1 MPLRGSVGRRTAGTI
16 RASGRSSAR
25 SRWCRSRMGRTRD
38 RPGSRTTIGSSRPGS
53 PRWMPSSARVGSRA
67 RRGWPCAATCRAARP
82 PSPCDWPPARRRRAR
97 SWPTWTLPGVSI
109 RSRRSLVGSASN
121 GWSSSNR
128 LRSRR
133 RWRWPERWWRDGPW
147 TCSSWTCRRPA
158 VRAAP
163 SGRPPTRVGPGETVG
178 VPPRSRIASGVSR
191 HSPVGRT
198 SCSWSSSHRD
208 CPARSRAPSPDRP
221 AFASSSLDAPGS
233 ASAAMSSDS
242 GPRW

>member
-1 MPLRGSVGRRTAGTI
+1 MATI
-16 RASGRSSAR
+16 RPSDRSSAR

-38 RPGSRTTIGSSRPGS
+38 PPGSSTTIGSSRPAS

-67 RRGWPCAATCRAARP
+67 RPGWPCVATRRAARP
-82 PSPCDWPPARRRRAR
+82 PLPSDWPPGRRRRAR
-97 SWPTWTLPGVSI
+97 SWPTWTLPGASI
-109 RSRRSLVGSASN
+109 RSKRSPVGSASN

-128 LRSRR
+128 HRSRR
-133 RWRWPERWWRDGPW
+133 PWRWPERSWPAGPW

-163 SGRPPTRVGPGETVG
+163 PGRRPTRAGRGETAG
-178 VPPRSRIASGVSR
+178 GLPRSRNGSAVSR

-198 SCSWSSSHRD
+198 SCSWSSSRRD

-233 ASAAMSSDS
+233 ASAAM
-242 GPRW
+242 